1 VNQRTAMPLG
11 FTLIELLVTLA
22 IMAMLATIVVP
33 SAQVMLQRQREQ
45 ELRLALREL
54 RGAIDAYRQAV
65 TEGHVLRKIDETGYP
80 KSLAQ
85 LVEGVEDASNP
96 KHAKLYFLRR
106 IPRDPFCRAPAMS
119 NEECW
124 GLRSYASEANDP
136 QPGSDVYDVHS
147 LSTGTGL
154 NGQPYRTW

>member
-1 VNQRTAMPLG
+1 MPRG

-22 IMAMLATIVVP
+22 IMAVLATIVVP

-54 RGAIDAYRQAV
+54 RGAIDAYHQAV
-65 TEGHVLRKIDETGYP
+65 AEGRILRKVDETGYP
-80 KSLAQ
+80 KTLAQ
-85 LVEGVEDASNP
+85 LVDGVEDASNP

-106 IPRDPFCRAPAMS
+106 IPRDPFCRAPSLS

-124 GLRSYASEANDP
+124 GLRSYASEASDP
-136 QPGSDVYDVHS
+136 QPGNDVYDVYS

-154 NGQPYRTW
+154 NGAPYRYW